1 MKWIGVVDTM
11 FARVNMGEIALQ
23 AAEDPMAH
31 HKNKFGEDY
40 RPSHSTP
47 Y

>member
-23 AAEDPMAH
+23 AGQQRLGAVGV
-31 HKNKFGEDY
+31 GEFDVA
-40 RPSHSTP
+40 RPHMRA
-47 Y
+47 